1 MEHNKIFEVIKKVI
15 VNLIILVLSII
26 AIIVIWGLVQLNVQ
40 NKEYIDI
47 FGYSVFSTET
57 GSMSPTMEK
66 GDIVIIKIGD
76 EIKENDII
84 TYKKDNI
91 LITHR
96 ISKINENTI
105 IAKGDYNNTDDVP
118 IQKEQVIGKV
128 VFIVNNVEIWKKVFT
143 DAHVIIP
150 VIITVILFVALISY
164 KEKKGEENDW

>member
-84 TYKKDNI
+84 TYKKDNV

-164 KEKKGEENDW
+164 KEKKGEEND